1 MKTKEEKAA
10 YQKEYMKK
18 YLDKNRDR
26 WNAYWKDYRAKN
38 KEKYQYH
45 KQPKYKYARYEYNAI
60 KRGLVFELTI
70 DEFNSFWNTN
80 CSYCNEP
87 IQGIGIDRKD
97 NNIGYT
103 KENCI
108 PCCTICNFMKHTLSH
123 KDFINKCLQISKCFY
138 DEQS

>member
-1 MKTKEEKAA
+1 MRDCKDCGKPTGSISNMRQRCVKCSV
-10 YQKEYMKK
+10 KK
-18 YLDKNRDR
+18 NKIDSK
-26 WNAYWKDYRAKN
+26 KN
-38 KEKYQYH
+38 KEKHQYH
-45 KQPKYKYARYEYNAI
+45 KQPKYKYARYEYGAI

-87 IQGIGIDRKD
+87 IQGVGIDRKD

-123 KDFINKCLQISKCFY
+123 EDFVNKCLQISKCFY
-138 DEQS
+138 DRQS